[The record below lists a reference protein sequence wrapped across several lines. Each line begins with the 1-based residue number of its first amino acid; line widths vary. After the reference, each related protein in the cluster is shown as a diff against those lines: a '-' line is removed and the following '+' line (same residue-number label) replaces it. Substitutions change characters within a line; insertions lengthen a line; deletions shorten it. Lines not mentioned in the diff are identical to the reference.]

1 MATSQRSTPLL
12 LVSRW
17 HFYHYIDIDESG
29 AFLVKLHVDCSY
41 IGLIRS
47 KFQSISSLSECLL
60 TNSVT
65 EIHVCTRHTL
75 NLQCSSIDV
84 LLIAYFVWNQF
95 GGEQSDWLSFWCCI
109 HSQLFTCIIFIST
122 VYFPFLSYLFFLFF
136 IYIYFHHKY
145 LRIFVFP
152 LICFQFFIF
161 PIILSSFLFC
171 YCLFFY
177 FRPYICLVYF
187 LSFISYPITY
197 VLTRTLYIH

>member
-122 VYFPFLSYLFFLFF
+122 FYSPFLSYLFFLFLYIF
-136 IYIYFHHKY
+136 ISIISIY
-145 LRIFVFP
+145 VS
-152 LICFQFFIF
+152 
-161 PIILSSFLFC
+161 SSFHLYAFNSLFS
-171 YCLFFY
+171 LLSFLHSFFVIVCFSISVHTY
-177 FRPYICLVYF
+177 VWFTFF
-187 LSFISYPITY
+187 LSFLIQ
-197 VLTRTLYIH
+197 